1 MADKKEK
8 KEEVV
13 TIGAEKLIVPIALIL
28 VIIIIA
34 LILVFSSKDSSTD
47 GSTSDSSGTE
57 GTTDYGDYA
66 DYITDGVSTSI
77 DDDPYI
83 GDKSTATMAI
93 VEFSE
98 YFCSYCYRHT
108 TEVLPDLISEYI
120 DTGKAIYVF
129 RDFQMYGDESE
140 KRAEIGMCVNEVA
153 GGEKFLEYFE
163 KIKSVYFDDGDE
175 DPDIFGI
182 IADLGIDSA
191 AVEECYNSGKYVQE
205 VEDDATDGS
214 ALGITGTPAFIVG
227 VLNEDG
233 TVNGSMISGALSLE
247 AFEAVINNLNLE

>member
-1 MADKKEK
+1 MKK

-13 TIGAEKLIVPIALIL
+13 TVTVSTEKFVVPIALIL
-28 VIIIIA
+28 VAIIISV
-34 LILVFSSKDSSTD
+34 ILFTGSKDSNND
-47 GSTSDSSGTE
+47 NDSSDGNVEGTE
-57 GTTDYGDYA
+57 EASDYGEYS

-98 YFCSYCYRHT
+98 YFCSYCYRHAT
-108 TEVLPDLISEYI
+108 DVLPDLIEKYI

-129 RDFQMYGDESE
+129 RDYQMYGEESE

-153 GGEKFLEYFE
+153 GGEKFAEYFE

-175 DPDIFGI
+175 DPDIFAI
-182 IADLGIDSA
+182 IENLGIDSS
-191 AVEECYNSGKYVQE
+191 AVEACYNSGKYVEE
-205 VEDDATDGS
+205 VKADAADGS
-214 ALGITGTPAFIVG
+214 ALGITGTPAFVVG
-227 VLNEDG
+227 VLDSDG
-233 TVNGSMISGALSLE
+233 TVNGSLISGALPVE
-247 AFEAVINNLNLE
+247 AFEAVVNNLNLE